1 MEFFFSNNIQN
12 QIITLD
18 SVESRH
24 CNKVMRHKIGD
35 KISVVDGLGNLYV
48 GDLIFSDKRKCQVR
62 VAEMINNYNKRNHYT
77 HVAISPIKNHDRLE
91 WFVEKSIEIGIDE
104 ISFIKCLRTQR
115 KSIKID
121 RLNKIA
127 KTAMKQSL
135 KAYLPKIN
143 DIVKIDDFIIKKK
156 QSINFICHLEDGHKK
171 DIFHYKKTVLKKQ
184 KTCFMIGPEG
194 DFTLDEIKLC
204 KNNNFNSITLGE
216 SRLRTET
223 AGVVACHLG
232 NLINL

>member
-1 MEFFFSNNIQN
+1 M
-12 QIITLD
+12 
-18 SVESRH
+18 
-24 CNKVMRHKIGD
+24 
-35 KISVVDGLGNLYV
+35 
-48 GDLIFSDKRKCQVR
+48 IFADKRKCQVET
-62 VAEMINNYNKRNHYT
+62 VKIINNYNKRNHYT
-77 HVAISPIKNHDRLE
+77 HIAISPIKNHDRLE

-104 ISFIKCLRTQR
+104 ISFIKCSRTQR
-115 KSIKID
+115 KLIKLD

-143 DIVKIDDFIIKKK
+143 DVVNINDFIIKKN
-156 QSINFICHLEDGHKK
+156 QSINFICHLEDGNKK
-171 DIFHYKKTVLKKQ
+171 DIFDYKKLVLRKQ

-194 DFTLDEIKLC
+194 DFTLDEIELC